1 MKWEERT
8 RGVSQVIA
16 ALARLAAFDVRRHW
30 MAALLSLLT
39 ALILWAIIED
49 IENPRVEGRAPA
61 EGGIEVEAL
70 NIPDGYVVEALQ
82 TVLVRVEARE
92 GDLESL
98 RRSDFRAEVDLA
110 RVDPADGLVRVPVKV
125 VSRRSDVVVLEV
137 IPSSVDVSLT
147 RSLKRDVEVKVRV
160 VEVPPAGFRIK
171 QVDGVDVPP
180 LIDPPL
186 VTVSG
191 TADLVE
197 RVDRVELEVSL
208 ATAKTRSFVVSGDL
222 VVRSADGNVLQVTLS
237 DERATATFAIEEIF
251 TPSAVGLQPRITGQP
266 EKGYVV
272 TNISV
277 EPSAVEVTGPT
288 AVIEGLQ
295 GPLALEPV
303 DVTGARASLTRT
315 ITIQPPPNVSIE
327 RQTVV
332 IRVDIAPIRC
342 GTSTAAPCESASFWV
357 GVNVTD
363 IPTGFA
369 VQPTRLQT
377 QVRVSGPLAT
387 MATLTTADIKATVSL
402 AGATT
407 GAGTYTVAVT
417 VPAGLTA
424 ESVDQVTITLVPAGT
439 P

>member
-1 MKWEERT
+1 MRWEERT
-8 RGVSQVIA
+8 RGAGQVA
-16 ALARLAAFDVRRHW
+16 TALARLAAFDVRRHW
-30 MAALLSLLT
+30 MAAVLSLLT
-39 ALILWAIIED
+39 ALVLWTIIED

-110 RVDPADGLVRVPVKV
+110 KVDPANGIARVPVKV

-147 RSLKRDVEVKVRV
+147 RSLKRDVEVTVRI
-160 VEVPPAGFRIK
+160 VEGPPAGFRIK
-171 QVDGVDVPP
+171 QVDGIDVPP

-186 VTVSG
+186 VTIQG
-191 TADLVE
+191 TAELVE

-222 VVRSADGNVLQVTLS
+222 VVRSAEGNVLQVTLS

-303 DVTGARASLTRT
+303 DVTGAKASLTRT

-332 IRVDIAPIRC
+332 IRVEIAPIRC
-342 GTSTAAPCESASFWV
+342 GTSTAAPCESASYWV
-357 GVNVTD
+357 GVTLTD
-363 IPTGFA
+363 VPAGLV
-369 VQPTRLQT
+369 VQSSRLQA
-377 QVRVSGPLAT
+377 QVKVSGLLAT

-402 AGATT
+402 TGATT
-407 GAGTYTVAVT
+407 GAGTYTATVT
-417 VPAGLTA
+417 VPGGITVD
-424 ESVDQVTITLVPAGT
+424 SVEPITITLIPAVN